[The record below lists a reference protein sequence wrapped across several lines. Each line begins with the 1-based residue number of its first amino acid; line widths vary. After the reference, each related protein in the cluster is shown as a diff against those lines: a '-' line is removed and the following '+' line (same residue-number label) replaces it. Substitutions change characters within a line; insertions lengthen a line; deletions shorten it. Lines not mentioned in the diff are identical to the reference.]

1 MNRDGASPRRR
12 PRSVAAALPAALLL
26 SVLLAAPVVSSP
38 LAAPAPFPT
47 TVQPAAPARP
57 NAGSTLGLP
66 AGSSAAAAATTVR
79 PRAAAPSNLPRWS
92 VSRGAL
98 GVLVLSYVGI
108 GALAAAGIWSYVRR
122 GRW

>member
-12 PRSVAAALPAALLL
+12 RSVAAALPAALLL

-38 LAAPAPFPT
+38 LAAPTPT
-47 TVQPAAPARP
+47 VGRPAAGAQATVGPTVGR
-57 NAGSTLGLP
+57 P
-66 AGSSAAAAATTVR
+66 AGSPAEPAAVAR
-79 PRAAAPSNLPRWS
+79 PRAAPTGRPRWS
-92 VSRGAL
+92 VSRGAI